1 MASLQDIQS
10 AWQSKQAFDI
20 GKNYKGASQV
30 GFVGDQATLAGQ
42 KFSSPQELYNTVYGG
57 GGSGSSS
64 SSLSAGSYAM
74 PDFDQTLQRAIEL
87 QNKAIQPAISSL
99 QASIPEIGQKFET
112 QRQQLEAQ
120 KDPLKARYDALISDI
135 NRRQGVA
142 ETTATRTTSQE
153 LGRRGIVGSSGVAD
167 TALEQAVQPIRS
179 EYGALATQAGLGREE
194 GLMALQNQIT
204 NLTPL
209 EVEAKRDVQNAIA
222 QLQSA
227 TTQSAVNQAIQQ
239 LQLAQ
244 SKAQQAEQARQFD
257 VGQQFQQEQFDYQK
271 AQDLIDQQK
280 ASAANAS
287 PSDYMTDFGYK
298 PQTGYKILDFMYANG
313 QTAQADAL
321 GMALDTLPTQ
331 EANRLAKQLGMY

>member
-30 GFVGDQATLAGQ
+30 GFVGDSATLAGQ

-57 GGSGSSS
+57 GSGV
-64 SSLSAGSYAM
+64 SASTAGNYSM

-167 TALEQAVQPIRS
+167 TTLEQAVQPIRS

-194 GLMALQNQIT
+194 DLMALQNQIT

-209 EVEAKRDVQNAIA
+209 EVEATRAVQNAIA

-227 TTQSAVNQAIQQ
+227 TTQSAVNTALEQ
-239 LQLAQ
+239 LKIAQDNVALAQ
-244 SKAQQAEQARQFD
+244 AQKQADWDQQFRQEAFDYQKEQDALNRQKASSESSWIDKLLAQQAEQAKRQQ
-257 VGQQFQQEQFDYQK
+257 GLE
-271 AQDLIDQQK
+271 DLL
-280 ASAANAS
+280 ATFNTTANAS
-287 PSDYMTDFGYK
+287 GGNTNLYGA
-298 PQTGYKILDFMYANG
+298 GGGGGGGGGGAG
-313 QTAQADAL
+313 
-321 GMALDTLPTQ
+321 
-331 EANRLAKQLGMY
+331 

>member
-10 AWQSKQAFDI
+10 AWQSKQGFDI

-57 GGSGSSS
+57 GSGV
-64 SSLSAGSYAM
+64 SASTAGNYSM

-99 QASIPEIGQKFET
+99 QASLPEIGQKFET

-209 EVEAKRDVQNAIA
+209 EVEAKRAVQNAIA

-244 SKAQQAEQARQFD
+244 NKAQQAEQARQFD

>member
-10 AWQSKQAFDI
+10 AWQSKQGFDI

-30 GFVGDQATLAGQ
+30 GFVGDSATLAGQ

-57 GGSGSSS
+57 GSGSSS
-64 SSLSAGSYAM
+64 SSLSAGNYTM
-74 PDFDQTLQRAIEL
+74 PDFDETLKRAIEL
-87 QNKAIQPAISSL
+87 QTQAVKPAISSL

-153 LGRRGIVGSSGVAD
+153 LGRRGIVGSSGIADVA
-167 TALEQAVQPIRS
+167 LQEAVQPIRS

-209 EVEAKRDVQNAIA
+209 EVEAKRAVQNAIA

-227 TTQSAVNQAIQQ
+227 TTQSAVNTALEQ
-239 LQLAQ
+239 LKIAQDNVALAQ
-244 SKAQQAEQARQFD
+244 AQKQADWDQQFRQEAFDYQKEQDALNRQKASSESSWIDKLLAQQAEQAKRQQ
-257 VGQQFQQEQFDYQK
+257 GLE
-271 AQDLIDQQK
+271 DLL
-280 ASAANAS
+280 ATFNTTANAS
-287 PSDYMTDFGYK
+287 GGNTNLYGA
-298 PQTGYKILDFMYANG
+298 GGGGGGGGGGAG
-313 QTAQADAL
+313 
-321 GMALDTLPTQ
+321 
-331 EANRLAKQLGMY
+331 

>member
-1 MASLQDIQS
+1 MASLQDIQN
-10 AWQSKQAFDI
+10 AWSSKQGFDI
-20 GKNYKGASQV
+20 GKSYQGASQV
-30 GFVGDQATLAGQ
+30 GFVGDSATLAGQ
-42 KFSSPQELYNTVYGG
+42 KFSSPQDLYNAVYGG
-57 GGSGSSS
+57 GGSNSSS
-64 SSLSAGSYAM
+64 SSLSAGNYAM

-87 QNKAIQPAISSL
+87 QNKAIQPAVSSL

-194 GLMALQNQIT
+194 GLMELQNQIT

-209 EVEAKRDVQNAIA
+209 EVEATRAVQNAIA

-227 TTQSAVNQAIQQ
+227 TTQSAVNQALDQ
-239 LQLAQ
+239 LRLAQ
-244 SKAQQAEQARQFD
+244 GNLQFAQQQKEAEWN
-257 VGQQFQQEQFDYQK
+257 QQFSQSQFDYQK
-271 AQDLIDQQK
+271 EQDALNRQK
-280 ASAANAS
+280 ASSESSWIDKLLAQQDEQAKRQQGLEDLLATFNTTANAS
-287 PSDYMTDFGYK
+287 GGNT
-298 PQTGYKILDFMYANG
+298 
-313 QTAQADAL
+313 
-321 GMALDTLPTQ
+321 TLYGGGGGGGGGG
-331 EANRLAKQLGMY
+331 AG